1 MKKQIVKEQIEAIMT
16 AAEKLIPAYV
26 ADPKDAFSEGNV
38 AICIIDEEGNVYGRL
53 YGKDKIPTRRTFQI
67 AWTKASQ
74 VWITGMKTVEFE
86 RKIFNGELNE
96 KDFGIQPPDFI
107 GWPGGQPVILKDGTR
122 LSIGFSGFRGS
133 SDLEIVQ
140 KAIRELGI

>member
-1 MKKQIVKEQIEAIMT
+1 MKKQITEYAEAIINQV
-16 AAEKLIPAYV
+16 EKLIPEYQARPE
-26 ADPKDAFSEGNV
+26 DSFSGGNV
-38 AICIIDEEGNVYGRL
+38 AICIVDDAGNVYGQL
-53 YGKDKIPTRRTFQI
+53 YGTDKIRCRKTYQV

-96 KDFGIQPPDFI
+96 KDFGIQPPDYI
-107 GWPGGQPVILKDGTR
+107 GWSGGQPIVLKDGNR
-122 LSIGFSGFRGS
+122 LSIGFSGFTGA

-140 KAIRELGI
+140 KAIIELGI